1 MSEVRVL
8 IVDDDLDVRT
18 SLAQLLCARGF
29 SVDLASDGGEAIE
42 VLESSAPPRVIV
54 ADLRMPG
61 IVGNELLE
69 YVASRGELA
78 ETQLA
83 IVTGSPNLAPPGL
96 RVFAKPIDFDALV
109 TFLRAAVA
117 R

>member
-8 IVDDDLDVRT
+8 VVDDDLDVRT

-29 SVDLASDGGEAIE
+29 SVDLACDGGEAIE
-42 VLESSAPPRVIV
+42 VLEHSAPPSAIV

-69 YVASRGELA
+69 YVSSRDELA
-78 ETQLA
+78 EMPLA
-83 IVTGSPNLAPPGL
+83 VVTGSPNLAPPGV
-96 RVFAKPIDFDALV
+96 RVFPKPIDFDALV
-109 TFLRAAVA
+109 AFLRTAVA